1 VKAAVFM
8 LMIAACSTTAAAQQ
22 AAGRQPLTLAE
33 LEQLALQNNPT
44 AMAAQAAVDATRSL
58 ASQAGAWPN
67 PVFGYSG
74 SELGEQRGQHGFFV
88 DQTILLGGKL
98 RLSRAVFDKTTDRA
112 QANVDLQKQRILGS
126 VRSLFYRTLAA
137 ERQVEVHERLSALV
151 SEAVGVTSQLFNVGA
166 ADKPDHLEIEIESL
180 RVQLALDGA
189 RNELFAMRQRLAAA
203 VGSADVADRPLAG
216 SIEAAIPDLERD
228 TLIRTLIETSPQVR
242 AARAELERARAIT
255 ALARRQTY
263 PNLFLRGGA
272 SYNRELNERTAQAF
286 GWQGEVEAGVSLPLF
301 NRNRGGITAA
311 EADERRAQ
319 SDLQRV
325 ELSLRAEAASQFAT
339 YLTALREEEVYR
351 TQILSRAEEAYRLFL
366 GRYRQMA
373 AAYPQVLVA
382 QQTLFT
388 MTREYLGSI
397 DRVWRSATALQG
409 MLAGDAL
416 TPPSVDGVDTVTLRR
431 DEGAQ

>member
-1 VKAAVFM
+1 MKAAVVI
-8 LMIAACSTTAAAQQ
+8 LIIAASSATAAAQEP
-22 AAGRQPLTLAE
+22 ARRQPLTLAE
-33 LEQLALQNNPT
+33 LEQLALRNNPT
-44 AMAAQAAVDATRSL
+44 AAAAQAAVDATRSL
-58 ASQAGAWPN
+58 AAQAGAWPN
-67 PVFGYSG
+67 PVFGYTG
-74 SELGEQRGQHGFFV
+74 SEIGQQRGQHGFFV

-98 RLSRAVFDKTTDRA
+98 RLSRTVFDRTTDRA
-112 QANVDLQKQRILGS
+112 QAAVDLQQQRILSS

-137 ERQVEVHERLSALV
+137 ERQVEVHEHLAALV
-151 SEAVGVTSQLFNVGA
+151 SEAVGVTAQLFNVGA
-166 ADKPDHLEIEIESL
+166 ADKPDHLEIEIETL

-189 RNELFAMRQRLAAA
+189 RNELFALRQRLAAA
-203 VGSADVADRPLAG
+203 AGTADVADRPLAG
-216 SIEAAIPDLERD
+216 SIDTAIPNLERD
-228 TLIRTLIETSPQVR
+228 TLIRTLLETSPQVR
-242 AARAELERARAIT
+242 AARAELERVRAMT

-272 SYNRELNERTAQAF
+272 NYNRELNEPTGQTL
-286 GWQGEVEAGVSLPLF
+286 GWQGEIEAGVSVPLF
-301 NRNRGGITAA
+301 NKNRGGIAAA
-311 EADERRAQ
+311 EADERRAE

-397 DRVWRSATALQG
+397 DRVWRSTAALQG

-416 TPPSVDGVDTVTLRR
+416 TAPSVDAVETITFRR